1 MKKIYILIIGIMILS
16 LSACGKD
23 NVSKK
28 QTNDEEQM
36 AKLYFNIDINEYDE
50 VIVIRY
56 SMPNMVVSMSLP

>member
-1 MKKIYILIIGIMILS
+1 MILS